1 MLFIVVMDVLNRLF
15 SKATER
21 GLLQPI
27 GHPAIKYQCSMYAG
41 DVILF
46 ASLTMPEVQNIT
58 RILDI
63 FGEASGMR
71 TNISKSSITP
81 IHGADEVLNQI
92 QVVLPCQ
99 VCKFPITYLCVPLST
114 SAIPR
119 TQIRPLIDKVAARL
133 TAWQGPLM
141 PKSRRLVLT
150 KVVLSTIPTYTI
162 MATQLPGWAIDEIDK
177 LRQKFF

>member
-58 RILDI
+58 RILNI

-81 IHGADEVLNQI
+81 IHSADEVEPNPSSVAMPGLQISNHIPMCASVHERDSKNTNQ
-92 QVVLPCQ
+92 
-99 VCKFPITYLCVPLST
+99 
-114 SAIPR
+114 
-119 TQIRPLIDKVAARL
+119 
-133 TAWQGPLM
+133 TAH
-141 PKSRRLVLT
+141 
-150 KVVLSTIPTYTI
+150 
-162 MATQLPGWAIDEIDK
+162 
-177 LRQKFF
+177 